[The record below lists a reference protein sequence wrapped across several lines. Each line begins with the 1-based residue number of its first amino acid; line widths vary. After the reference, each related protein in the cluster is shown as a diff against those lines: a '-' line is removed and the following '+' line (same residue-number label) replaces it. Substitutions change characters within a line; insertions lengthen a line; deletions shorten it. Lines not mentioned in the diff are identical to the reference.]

1 MRDGRGLEH
10 GCHLGGGHWLPRVGE
25 VAAAQRGLRDVASDA
40 LASGGVEDRSH
51 WTRISAALCS
61 FYIDNDRRPY

>member
-25 VAAAQRGLRDVASDA
+25 VAAAQRGLGDVASDA
-40 LASGGVEDRSH
+40 LASGEAGR
-51 WTRISAALCS
+51 
-61 FYIDNDRRPY
+61 